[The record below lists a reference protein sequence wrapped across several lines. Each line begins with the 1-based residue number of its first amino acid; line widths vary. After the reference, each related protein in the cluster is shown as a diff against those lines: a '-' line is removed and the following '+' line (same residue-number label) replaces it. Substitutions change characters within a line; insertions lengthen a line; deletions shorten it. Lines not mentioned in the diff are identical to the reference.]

1 MLLLNPKTMNLKK
14 ALLLSIL
21 SGLLFVIAWPVNG
34 FPIVIFG
41 AFVPLLF
48 VEEAYASRSEKKAR
62 GAFFALSYLTFLIW
76 NLGTTWWLINST
88 LFGML
93 FANLC
98 NSLFFTLL
106 FQLFHWSKKRL
117 PLRSAYLFLIALWL
131 AFEKFHLS
139 WDFSWPWLNLGHV
152 FSENILWIQ
161 WYEYTGAFGGTL
173 WVLLVNIGL
182 FEKLKTWMPTYGA
195 TLLLKKIS
203 PVLLGIGIPISISLL
218 LFQKEEKAI
227 GEVSVLLTQPN
238 IDPYDEKYRF
248 SNEDYLDQLN
258 ALLLPYQGQA
268 FDYIMTPETYF
279 AAGYGERLAGFERSP
294 FHRVLKASLKTQPKS
309 QLIAGIQFFNAY
321 ESELAPTPSA
331 SKIREQLW
339 ADYYNSAL
347 AISADGSTEIYH
359 KSKLVVGV
367 ENMPY
372 KNIIQPLLGNVLL
385 DLGGTVSSRA
395 TQDQRAVFTHPI
407 TKSVAAPII
416 CYESIYGEFVT
427 EYVQKGAQ
435 FLAIITN
442 DAWWG
447 ETPGHRQLLSLAQLR
462 AIENR
467 KAIARSANTGISAFI
482 DAKGRLKKQ
491 LPYNQKGGVHG
502 KIPLYNGLT
511 FYAQYGDF
519 LARWAGFIAVLYFCI
534 ALSGRL
540 KNKR

>member
-1 MLLLNPKTMNLKK
+1 MLLLNPKIMNLKK

-21 SGLLFVIAWPVNG
+21 SGLLFVMAWPVNG
-34 FPIVIFG
+34 FPIVIFA

-48 VEEAYASRSEKKAR
+48 VEKAFASKTEKKAPWL
-62 GAFFALSYLTFLIW
+62 FFALSYLTFLIW

-106 FQLFHWSKKRL
+106 FQFFHWSKKRL
-117 PLRSAYLFLIALWL
+117 PLRSAYLFLIALWM
-131 AFEKFHLS
+131 AFEKFHLN

-161 WYEYTGAFGGTL
+161 WYEYTGAFGGTF
-173 WVLLVNIGL
+173 WVLLINIVL
-182 FEKLKTWMPTYGA
+182 FEKLKTWTPSNGA

-203 PVLLGIGIPISISLL
+203 PVLLGIAVPIVISLL
-218 LFQKEEKAI
+218 LFQKEEKAV
-227 GEVSVLLTQPN
+227 GKVSVLLTQPN

-248 SNEDYLDQLN
+248 SNEDYLEQLN
-258 ALLLPYQGQA
+258 AMLLPYQDEA
-268 FDYIMTPETYF
+268 FDYIVTPETYF
-279 AAGYGERLAGFERSP
+279 AAGYGERLDGFQRSR
-294 FHRVLKASLKTQPKS
+294 FHRALKANMRSYPETQ
-309 QLIAGIQFFNAY
+309 LLTGIQFYNAY

-331 SKIREQLW
+331 NKIRDRLW

-347 AISADGSTEIYH
+347 AISANGPSEIYH

-372 KNIIQPLLGNVLL
+372 KKIIEPLLGNVLL
-385 DLGGTVSSRA
+385 DMGGTVSSRA
-395 TQDQRAVFTHPI
+395 TQDERAVFTHPK
-407 TKSVAAPII
+407 TKSLTAPII

-427 EYVQKGAQ
+427 EYAQKGAQ
-435 FLAIITN
+435 FLTIITN

-447 ETPGHRQLLSLAQLR
+447 ETPGHLQLLSLARLR

-467 KAIARSANTGISAFI
+467 KAVARSANTGISAFI
-482 DAKGRLKKQ
+482 DTKGRLEKQ
-491 LPYNQKGGVHG
+491 LPYNQKGVLQGE
-502 KIPLYNGLT
+502 IPLYNDLT
-511 FYAQYGDF
+511 FYAQYGDY
-519 LARWAGFIAVLYFCI
+519 LARWAGFLAVLYFFI

-540 KNKR
+540 KNKV